1 MHWAAAHRITERPL
15 DRVQRMQR
23 ALARHAARVH
33 PASAWDKR
41 IHTILARSLAE
52 SAAELIKSR

>member
-23 ALARHAARVH
+23 ALCRYTARVP
-33 PASAWDKR
+33 PASAWDDRVR
-41 IHTILARSLAE
+41 IILARSLAE
-52 SAAELIKSR
+52 RAAELTER